1 MGKFQPLN
9 IQCFVKKNFQTIF
22 TGENNPKL
30 LYISQIHPDASVY
43 PRMMHAHKDF
53 IEIILISSGSSEY
66 LIHNKK
72 YRVGA
77 GDLLIYNAGVV
88 HDEISG
94 PDKKI
99 GSYCAAIGGLKMPGL
114 RENALIPDDAGYI
127 FPTGENFKDLKTLF
141 EIMFRN
147 LSAETPGAEEFC
159 HCLMRALLMKALAV
173 TGSGGLSAEKPL
185 EEPYILGRRIK
196 KYIDAHYM
204 EAINLQSIGEALNIS
219 PYYLSH
225 VFKEMSGYS
234 PMQYLLRRRIGE
246 AQTLLAMTD
255 LSVLRISEM
264 VGYET
269 QSYFSLQF
277 TKHVGMSPNQFR
289 QNYIVQMKEK
299 QKEKKKK

>member
-1 MGKFQPLN
+1 
-9 IQCFVKKNFQTIF
+9 
-22 TGENNPKL
+22 
-30 LYISQIHPDASVY
+30 
-43 PRMMHAHKDF
+43 
-53 IEIILISSGSSEY
+53 
-66 LIHNKK
+66 
-72 YRVGA
+72 
-77 GDLLIYNAGVV
+77 
-88 HDEISG
+88 
-94 PDKKI
+94 
-99 GSYCAAIGGLKMPGL
+99 
-114 RENALIPDDAGYI
+114 
-127 FPTGENFKDLKTLF
+127 
-141 EIMFRN
+141 
-147 LSAETPGAEEFC
+147 
-159 HCLMRALLMKALAV
+159 MRALLMKALAV